1 MRYNT
6 SSSQSQY
13 NYPEYNTPQKR
24 HTPTIGNDL
33 NSNPYPIPNNPFL
46 AMMMQQAQNPQPQQ
60 QMDMM
65 SMMQML
71 GMFRMPQAV
80 NFDSHL
86 S

>member
-1 MRYNT
+1 
-6 SSSQSQY
+6 
-13 NYPEYNTPQKR
+13 
-24 HTPTIGNDL
+24 
-33 NSNPYPIPNNPFL
+33 
-46 AMMMQQAQNPQPQQ
+46 MMMQQTQNQQPQP

-71 GMFRMPQAV
+71 GMFRVPQAV